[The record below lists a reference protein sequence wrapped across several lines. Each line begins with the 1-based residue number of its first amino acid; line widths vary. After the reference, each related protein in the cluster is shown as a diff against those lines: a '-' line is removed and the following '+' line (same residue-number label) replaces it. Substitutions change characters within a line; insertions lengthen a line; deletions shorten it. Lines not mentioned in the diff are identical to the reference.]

1 MKALKLTG
9 WAVAL
14 AVGSWVSSVQAG
26 GILCAVDDVLNN
38 SKETSIT
45 WKEQTYTIKPP
56 EMVEKTK
63 DSYTLNGTLQ
73 HRNGSANKHDLAYRI
88 TKEKGAV
95 KKIEIQTDGGMWLPM
110 SAEMT
115 RAMGDLC
122 KSGPVDDKKRN
133 DCFSAMQRV
142 ADNGSWQKMAELII
156 AYVGVRHC

>member
-1 MKALKLTG
+1 MA
-9 WAVAL
+9 AL
-14 AVGSWVSSVQAG
+14 AAGLVLVSSAQAG

-38 SKETSIT
+38 SKESSIT

-56 EMVEKTK
+56 EVIEKAK
-63 DSYTLNGTLQ
+63 GSYTLTGTLQ
-73 HRNGSANKHDLAYRI
+73 HRNGSANKHDVAYRI

-95 KKIEIQTDGGMWLPM
+95 KKIEIQTDGGMWLPI

-115 RAMGDLC
+115 RAMGGFT
-122 KSGPVDDKKRN
+122 KNAPMDDTKRN
-133 DCFSAMQRV
+133 ECFSAMQRV